1 MDFPVC
7 ALLLLVKQQLLC
19 LVYFG
24 KALKNMCSTMF
35 SPFHFSYHDSEGLK
49 CLCGAN
55 RKICR
60 YNRTALSSLNSPP
73 LPPKA
78 HQKNYGKKKKKTL
91 KMSLIKLREPS

>member
-1 MDFPVC
+1 
-7 ALLLLVKQQLLC
+7 
-19 LVYFG
+19 
-24 KALKNMCSTMF
+24 MF

-78 HQKNYGKKKKKTL
+78 HQKNYGKKKKKNFKDEPYQTQGTF
-91 KMSLIKLREPS
+91 LIILWLQPVLVLLLLIHV